1 MTIKMHVSTSWKG
14 EISYHIAYSST
25 IEIQIKHYYRFMRGD
40 FNIRARGV
48 FDILTAAAPATPGT
62 ASSIRTNPPNYQRM
76 HSNDSNKGN
85 EVKDS

>member
-1 MTIKMHVSTSWKG
+1 
-14 EISYHIAYSST
+14 
-25 IEIQIKHYYRFMRGD
+25 MRGD

-48 FDILTAAAPATPGT
+48 FDILTAAPSTPGT

-85 EVKDS
+85 EVKES